1 MRRLKLFPVA
11 LLFLA
16 AGCSSDETT
25 NGGKDATNPQEK
37 VDLTAFVYDPID
49 TRTTGNYNGSAIRFY
64 WKKGDKLW
72 VHNVN
77 ANPDLIQ
84 STKDDINGQFSG
96 GSGNKTP
103 NASFYFPG
111 IYNKSEY
118 PVRYTG
124 QDNPVGDKITIKAT
138 QSQKA
143 PSIGEHLG
151 TDGDCGTAIAKR
163 GLDGKYTFRLEHK
176 AAYLTFM
183 PYYHHEFA
191 EDVKVTQIKVS
202 ANEALCGTF
211 DFNDQGIVLSSR
223 PTANTSNKSITL
235 TLNGGGDNGFTIPK
249 SPTASKNA
257 AIMVLAPGDYTGFT
271 VEYTLYDQAT
281 KVRGTVKKEYG
292 ALSLKEGKNKKVQTD
307 LAIQHYGDDIYYMWD
322 APVGNHYWKG
332 HENEKP
338 ILNDNLGT
346 NFPTAQG
353 DPRWFNNIEFP
364 AHATR
369 SAKDC
374 PNANELRWIAEKGD
388 PHWDPSLWSVMKHL
402 YAGGMWLK
410 KLNVIAAENGGSNK
424 LKSHAPD
431 GTDFVNN
438 LQTDFVKFVYSN
450 TQIKSGKPAVESKY
464 IFLPTLGY
472 FREGKLAFVGIKGY
486 FWASTPR
493 KTGNITIQ
501 QAYNMSVHKDEV
513 HTGYGDRI
521 NAHVQWSIF

>member
-37 VDLTAFVYDPID
+37 GDLTAFVYDPID
-49 TRTTGNYNGSAIRFY
+49 TRTTGNYDGSASRFY

-72 VHNVN
+72 VHNVD

-163 GLDGKYTFRLEHK
+163 GQDGKYTFRLEHK

-223 PTANTSNKSITL
+223 PTANT
-235 TLNGGGDNGFTIPK
+235 
-249 SPTASKNA
+249 
-257 AIMVLAPGDYTGFT
+257 
-271 VEYTLYDQAT
+271 
-281 KVRGTVKKEYG
+281 
-292 ALSLKEGKNKKVQTD
+292 
-307 LAIQHYGDDIYYMWD
+307 
-322 APVGNHYWKG
+322 
-332 HENEKP
+332 
-338 ILNDNLGT
+338 
-346 NFPTAQG
+346 
-353 DPRWFNNIEFP
+353 
-364 AHATR
+364 
-369 SAKDC
+369 
-374 PNANELRWIAEKGD
+374 
-388 PHWDPSLWSVMKHL
+388 
-402 YAGGMWLK
+402 
-410 KLNVIAAENGGSNK
+410 
-424 LKSHAPD
+424 
-431 GTDFVNN
+431 
-438 LQTDFVKFVYSN
+438 
-450 TQIKSGKPAVESKY
+450 
-464 IFLPTLGY
+464 
-472 FREGKLAFVGIKGY
+472 
-486 FWASTPR
+486 
-493 KTGNITIQ
+493 
-501 QAYNMSVHKDEV
+501 
-513 HTGYGDRI
+513 
-521 NAHVQWSIF
+521 QWRRR